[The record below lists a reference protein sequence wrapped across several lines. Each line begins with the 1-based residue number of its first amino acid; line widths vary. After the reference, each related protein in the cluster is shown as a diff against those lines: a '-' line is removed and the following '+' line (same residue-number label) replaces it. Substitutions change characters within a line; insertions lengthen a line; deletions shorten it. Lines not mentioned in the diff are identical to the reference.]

1 MMLTFINSA
10 LFNLYGKRMETVWQA
25 YGNLRVNLSA
35 MIVNRSMILTYKQK
49 TANEKLIQATEMGA
63 QR

>member
-49 TANEKLIQATEMGA
+49 IANEKLIQATEMGA

>member
-1 MMLTFINSA
+1 MLTFINSA

>member
-1 MMLTFINSA
+1 MILTFINSV
-10 LFNLYGKRMETVWQA
+10 LFNLYGKRMEAVWQA

-35 MIVNRSMILTYKQK
+35 MIVNRSMTLTHKQT
-49 TANEKLIQATEMGA
+49 TAYEKLIQATEMGA